1 MKQFFRQSVS
11 LFLIIILCSTYFSV
25 LAANKQDE
33 AEKEYTQKASFSQ
46 WAGSLIQSIGGYSFG
61 TACPN
66 SDDSYHHASTSLGH
80 ATGIFG
86 GESPYYRCI
95 CDYCGDEFTAYAS
108 DLQRSYENQVEEM
121 KSTYNTVNIN
131 QNGLSDTIIGGWTYP
146 PYSSYE
152 SYVVLENSRSDFP
165 FVSYV
170 VSKSSSS
177 GSYRANFSSG
187 YFQVPTS
194 GTYTFRFP
202 SFQTNG
208 TFGKSYT
215 DRLQSFVLYLYFSL
229 DGGET
234 WSSDEILRSGF
245 NSDSDTTFSRS
256 LSSIALYYI
265 RVDRAFNFPLYYS
278 GSSYYCR
285 ATDYVTLQGVQAF
298 PSGNSIYNIN
308 SRPTSVTGNYGI
320 IGDNGQITQIT
331 DNSSIVNETTNQFFN
346 PATGE
351 SATISDWSYN
361 YEDRSY
367 TVTTET
373 GDTVTV
379 TYGDENITIVQGG
392 DTYNIYYMVP
402 GGSGTPG
409 PDSCAHNWQETDKT
423 EPTCVTAGKTVSTCA
438 LCGKTKTDPLP
449 ATGHTWVVERTVQTS
464 YDDEGNLLQQG
475 YTIYQCSVCG
485 EQYKDTQST
494 GPPGGTEEDKS
505 LWEQLGDLIGSGIG
519 GILEL
524 AGAILG
530 KILDALTSLVEMI
543 TDKLKGIVEGILA
556 IFDELPALFGGF
568 LDFLG
573 ALFPYLPEEIMT
585 LLTFGVIAIVFIGIL
600 KAVRR

>member
-1 MKQFFRQSVS
+1 MIIFVVVPFPVAAVDENSEYMSQDTFFNWISGNNQIVRNVVGYLTGKVCTVS
-11 LFLIIILCSTYFSV
+11 E
-25 LAANKQDE
+25 D
-33 AEKEYTQKASFSQ
+33 
-46 WAGSLIQSIGGYSFG
+46 G
-61 TACPN
+61 
-66 SDDSYHHASTSLGH
+66 YHHATSYASSRDDG
-80 ATGIFG
+80 
-86 GESPYYRCI
+86 YYRCI
-95 CDYCGDEFTAYAS
+95 CTYCGKDFTAYAS
-108 DLQRSYENQVEEM
+108 DLQQSYENQVDEM

-131 QNGLSDTIIGGWTYP
+131 QSGLSDTIIGGWTYP

-177 GSYRANFSSG
+177 GSYRVNFSSG

-320 IGDNGQITQIT
+320 IGDNGQLTQVT

-485 EQYKDTQST
+485 EQYKDQQGT
-494 GPPGGTEEDKS
+494 GPPGEEEEKS
-505 LWEQLGDLIGSGIG
+505 LWEKLGDLIGSGIG

>member
-1 MKQFFRQSVS
+1 MKKFLS
-11 LFLIIILCSTYFSV
+11 LVLIIFLLFSIV
-25 LAANKQDE
+25 MPIKAVSGDDL
-33 AEKEYTQKASFSQ
+33 EYVQKPDF
-46 WAGSLIQSIGGYSFG
+46 WTWIAGSGSILHEFVGHTMGKV
-61 TACPN
+61 CPN
-66 SDDSYHHASTSLGH
+66 SEDGYHHASSYEDIGTLWLDGYFLCRCDFCGH
-80 ATGIFG
+80 Q
-86 GESPYYRCI
+86 
-95 CDYCGDEFTAYAS
+95 FTAYAS
-108 DLQRSYENQVEEM
+108 DLQQSYENQVEEM
-121 KSTYNTVNIN
+121 KKGKKPTQIT
-131 QNGLSDTIIGGWTYP
+131 
-146 PYSSYE
+146 
-152 SYVVLENSRSDFP
+152 
-165 FVSYV
+165 
-170 VSKSSSS
+170 SS
-177 GSYRANFSSG
+177 GSFIIHAYDIWDGTGEVAKRNTSNSASWEQFTTLPIGPESDNWGMILGLYGFHSSSKSIFG
-187 YFQVPTS
+187 LFDKTYDGFGTDRRWVGFAPNLIAPVS
-194 GTYTFRFP
+194 GTYRCLECLRYTSKLEGTDGNISYKTENWNLGTFRHRSAGEVFKYSDSFMP
-202 SFQTNG
+202 YYEGMRAFQTL
-208 TFGKSYT
+208 TIDFFFPYYE
-215 DRLQSFVLYLYFSL
+215 V
-229 DGGET
+229 
-234 WSSDEILRSGF
+234 IP
-245 NSDSDTTFSRS
+245 DTAISNDTY
-256 LSSIALYYI
+256 A
-265 RVDRAFNFPLYYS
+265 P
-278 GSSYYCR
+278 
-285 ATDYVTLQGVQAF
+285 AT
-298 PSGNSIYNIN
+298 
-308 SRPTSVTGNYGI
+308 RPTSITGNYGI
-320 IGDNGQITQIT
+320 IGDNGQITQVT

-351 SATISDWSYN
+351 SATISDWTYN

-438 LCGKTKTDPLP
+438 LCGKTKTDPIP
-449 ATGHTWVVERTVQTS
+449 AAGHTWVVERTVQTS

-485 EQYKDTQST
+485 EQYKDQQGT
-494 GPPGGTEEDKS
+494 GPPGEEEEKS

-530 KILDALTSLVEMI
+530 KFLDALTSLVEMI

>member
-1 MKQFFRQSVS
+1 MVLLALILMIVITMRQHRWDIPLEFSVVKVPIIVAFATIAEMNSPPMPPTLSRATRTRWRNCLQLGIGQMAPSYGHPKSIMFLSFISGMGIVDIFIAHIFLVVQKTILKFLLLSTVQIQLFQSVLYPVLKLSAFLGYISHLLMYPIDGYYS
-11 LFLIIILCSTYFSV
+11 LTAS
-25 LAANKQDE
+25 LAISG
-33 AEKEYTQKASFSQ
+33 EY
-46 WAGSLIQSIGGYSFG
+46 IY
-61 TACPN
+61 N
-66 SDDSYHHASTSLGH
+66 S
-80 ATGIFG
+80 
-86 GESPYYRCI
+86 
-95 CDYCGDEFTAYAS
+95 
-108 DLQRSYENQVEEM
+108 
-121 KSTYNTVNIN
+121 
-131 QNGLSDTIIGGWTYP
+131 
-146 PYSSYE
+146 
-152 SYVVLENSRSDFP
+152 
-165 FVSYV
+165 
-170 VSKSSSS
+170 
-177 GSYRANFSSG
+177 
-187 YFQVPTS
+187 
-194 GTYTFRFP
+194 
-202 SFQTNG
+202 
-208 TFGKSYT
+208 
-215 DRLQSFVLYLYFSL
+215 
-229 DGGET
+229 
-234 WSSDEILRSGF
+234 
-245 NSDSDTTFSRS
+245 S
-256 LSSIALYYI
+256 LSSFSEFYNAVDSSVLRYAGIAINDSRSIVGISRSYSFQYVSAKYYPI
-265 RVDRAFNFPLYYS
+265 VYKIIPFTPEDVCNTYS
-278 GSSYYCR
+278 TS
-285 ATDYVTLQGVQAF
+285 T
-298 PSGNSIYNIN
+298 
-308 SRPTSVTGNYGI
+308 RPTSITSNYGI
-320 IGDNGQITQIT
+320 IGDNGQITQVS

-402 GGSGTPG
+402 GSGSDSPG
-409 PDSCAHNWQETDKT
+409 PETCDHNWQETDKT
-423 EPTCVTAGKTVSTCA
+423 EPTCVTAGKTISTYA
-438 LCGKTKTDPLP
+438 LCGKTKTDLIP
-449 ATGHTWVVERTVQTS
+449 AAGHTWVVDRTVQTV
-464 YDDEGNLLQQG
+464 YDDDGNLLQQG

>member
-1 MKQFFRQSVS
+1 MILNKSMNRRFSFFIAIFCCLS
-11 LFLIIILCSTYFSV
+11 LITPVY
-25 LAANKQDE
+25 ANSDTDS
-33 AEKEYTQKASFSQ
+33 EYTQQSTF
-46 WAGSLIQSIGGYSFG
+46 WHWYAGAGKSLNEFIGYTFGYVCAVSEDG
-61 TACPN
+61 
-66 SDDSYHHASTSLGH
+66 YHHASSTLGVH
-80 ATGIFG
+80 KNLLQ
-86 GESPYYRCI
+86 GETPYYDCI
-95 CDYCGDEFTAYAS
+95 CTYCGKDFTAYAS
-108 DLQRSYENQVEEM
+108 DLEQSYENQVEEM
-121 KSTYNTVNIN
+121 KKGKKPTQVTSNGKLLWQPTIHDVLITSVVAPNGNIFEMSSIPWVSPDKIFIVEFN
-131 QNGLSDTIIGGWTYP
+131 ETSNGLLSRFHPTSAN
-146 PYSSYE
+146 SS
-152 SYVVLENSRSDFP
+152 
-165 FVSYV
+165 
-170 VSKSSSS
+170 
-177 GSYRANFSSG
+177 ASSG
-187 YFQVPTS
+187 YRFSYVTVPVSGVYGVTPSTLYVASCVTVDGAILKDEGYYSEGTFVHSDVNAHISLSIPRISLFSFYTGKYSSFVCNTFFPVYEIIPDTAIDITS
-194 GTYTFRFP
+194 TGGTYST
-202 SFQTNG
+202 ST
-208 TFGKSYT
+208 
-215 DRLQSFVLYLYFSL
+215 
-229 DGGET
+229 
-234 WSSDEILRSGF
+234 
-245 NSDSDTTFSRS
+245 
-256 LSSIALYYI
+256 
-265 RVDRAFNFPLYYS
+265 
-278 GSSYYCR
+278 
-285 ATDYVTLQGVQAF
+285 
-298 PSGNSIYNIN
+298 
-308 SRPTSVTGNYGI
+308 RPTSTTGNYGI
-320 IGDNGQITQIT
+320 IGDNGQITQVT

-351 SATISDWSYN
+351 SATISDWTYN

-423 EPTCVTAGKTVSTCA
+423 EPTCVTAGKTVSTCS

>member
-1 MKQFFRQSVS
+1 MQNVAGIMCESV
-11 LFLIIILCSTYFSV
+11 CSTSPDQ
-25 LAANKQDE
+25 L
-33 AEKEYTQKASFSQ
+33 
-46 WAGSLIQSIGGYSFG
+46 
-61 TACPN
+61 
-66 SDDSYHHASTSLGH
+66 HHATSV
-80 ATGIFG
+80 T
-86 GESPYYRCI
+86 
-95 CDYCGDEFTAYAS
+95 DEFEKDPLGGKGSYTWATCTYCHERFKVYAS
-108 DLQRSYENQVEEM
+108 DLQQSYDKQV
-121 KSTYNTVNIN
+121 KKLHNKV
-131 QNGLSDTIIGGWTYP
+131 
-146 PYSSYE
+146 
-152 SYVVLENSRSDFP
+152 
-165 FVSYV
+165 V
-170 VSKSSSS
+170 VSGASLHCYPSSFVNMKTVRSLS
-177 GSYRANFSSG
+177 EIEQLKYVHSPCGCSRTFPDSYHLVEHVHDDHRHLSHYNL
-187 YFQVPTS
+187 YFQVPVSGNYYVSWPEHIYS
-194 GTYTFRFP
+194 GTGR
-202 SFQTNG
+202 
-208 TFGKSYT
+208 
-215 DRLQSFVLYLYFSL
+215 YFYEW
-229 DGGET
+229 G
-234 WSSDEILRSGF
+234 SG
-245 NSDSDTTFSRS
+245 
-256 LSSIALYYI
+256 LSSERYA
-265 RVDRAFNFPLYYS
+265 PLYYPNES
-278 GSSYYCR
+278 YLGPAISSR
-285 ATDYVTLQGVQAF
+285 
-298 PSGNSIYNIN
+298 SIYFDSSIIYGFQVYSALSHPASGWGINNIYVDLIPDEEFF
-308 SRPTSVTGNYGI
+308 SGTVISSDDFSTRPTSITGNYGI
-320 IGDNGQITQIT
+320 IGDNGQITQVT

-423 EPTCVTAGKTVSTCA
+423 EPTCVTAGKTVSTCS
-438 LCGKTKTDPLP
+438 LCGKTKTDPIP
-449 ATGHTWVVERTVQTS
+449 AAGHTWVVERTVQTS

-585 LLTFGVIAIVFIGIL
+585 LLTFGIIAIVFIGIL